1 MRNIMLFFLFFTISL
16 SAQDRS
22 KIPSVSIPRVDVP
35 KPEDKKG
42 QEENAPQ
49 YSLNKPFEP
58 KLFKVPPKKYD
69 PPQTNKQIEFS
80 GGGSDL
86 DVGKQY
92 AEKLNKKT
100 FPSNSEGRLDPKI
113 FRRNQYFGEFRLKSK
128 YITLTYRDFGLVDGD
143 AIRIWLDG
151 KVIVDMIIMEGSSKT
166 IQIGLIDGIN
176 KIEIEALNEGAY
188 SPNTGEFKFTDD
200 QGKVLTSD
208 QWDIATN
215 FKASFIFVKEK

>member
-1 MRNIMLFFLFFTISL
+1 MKYLVVAFLFLTQGL
-16 SAQDRS
+16 SAQDRN
-22 KIPSVSIPRVDVP
+22 KIPVVAFPRIDVP

-58 KLFKVPPKKYD
+58 KLFKIPPKKYD
-69 PPQTNKQIEFS
+69 PPQANKQIEFS

-86 DVGKQY
+86 NVGKQY
-92 AEKLNKKT
+92 AEKLNKTT

-113 FRRNQYFGEFRLKSK
+113 FRRNQYFGEFKLKSK

-188 SPNTGEFKFTDD
+188 SPNTGEFKFVDD

-208 QWDIATN
+208 QWDIAAN